1 MRIRVIKLIMPLLL
15 MISLLVP
22 ASSYAASPDIPEFG
36 GAAAIELNGFVPA
49 FSPDDFTGED
59 YILYS
64 ELDTLGRPGPA
75 TACLS
80 RTSRTAELRA
90 ESGAYLPVGWESV
103 RYDDV
108 IDGDYLYCLCHLIS
122 PTLSG
127 SGSDARNVFTGT
139 RFLCAEGL
147 RPFEDLVAG
156 FVSRTAYHF
165 LYRATPFYRGDELV
179 PYGVQLEAYSVE
191 DAGQTLSLNVFLYN
205 VQPGVMIDYR
215 SGKSAQSPSVEVTLP
230 AGDILRLHQ
239 YQTRP
244 ASDAPAVGS
253 FSDLNARDNRN
264 TTTKTTAASAA
275 NKSKTVTYILNTQTK
290 IYHTEDCGHLPAAE
304 YRRDFT
310 GTPQELRSMG
320 YYDWC
325 DFCQEN
331 VAAKEKEKEK
341 KASSPAVSAAG
352 STSQSTPASTTEKE
366 TAQSAKK
373 SLFDLPESAIDK
385 MAGNDLTDKLRYN
398 DSVYEQAINGAANDD
413 W

>member
-1 MRIRVIKLIMPLLL
+1 MRIRILKVILPLLL
-15 MISLLVP
+15 MLSLLVP
-22 ASSYAASPDIPEFG
+22 SSAYAAPDIPEFG
-36 GAAAIELNGFVPA
+36 GAAAIELSGFVPA

-59 YILYS
+59 YIRYS
-64 ELDTLGRPGPA
+64 ELDALGRPGPA

-80 RTSRTAELRA
+80 SASRPVELRA
-90 ESGAYLPVGWESV
+90 ESSAYLPVGWESV

-108 IDGDYLYCLCHLIS
+108 IDEGYLYCLCQLIS

-127 SGSDARNVFTGT
+127 SGPDARNVFTGT
-139 RFLCAEGL
+139 RYLRAEGL
-147 RPFEDLVAG
+147 RPFEDLVAA
-156 FVSRTAYHF
+156 FVSRTAYHI
-165 LYRATPFYRGDELV
+165 LYRATPVYHGDELV
-179 PYGVQLEAYSVE
+179 PYGVQLEAYSAE
-191 DAGQTLSLNVFLYN
+191 DAGRTLSLNVFLYN
-205 VQPGVMIDYR
+205 VQPGVTIDYR
-215 SGKSAQSPSVEVTLP
+215 SGKSAQSPSVEVTST

-244 ASDAPAVGS
+244 GPDAPAVGS
-253 FSDLNARDNRN
+253 FSNLSATAN
-264 TTTKTTAASAA
+264 TAAASAA
-275 NKSKTVTYILNTQTK
+275 GKSNTSAYILNTQTK
-290 IYHTEDCGHLPAAE
+290 IYHTGDCGHLPPAE

-331 VAAKEKEKEK
+331 VAAKEKEKPV
-341 KASSPAVSAAG
+341 SSPAVSAAG

-385 MAGNDLTDKLRYN
+385 MAGDDLTDKLRYN
-398 DSVYEQAINGAANDD
+398 DSVYEQAINGTANDD